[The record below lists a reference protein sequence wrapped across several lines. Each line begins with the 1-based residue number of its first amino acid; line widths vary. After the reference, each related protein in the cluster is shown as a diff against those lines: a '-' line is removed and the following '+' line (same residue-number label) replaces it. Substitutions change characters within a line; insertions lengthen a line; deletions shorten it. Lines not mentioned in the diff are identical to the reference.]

1 MYSRIPKSR
10 LRVISGTLINLG
22 VAFLLSPFT
31 TRDFSVL
38 MGSVVGGILCFRIAE
53 NIEEA
58 LDNYV
63 RSN

>member
-1 MYSRIPKSR
+1 MYYGIRKSR
-10 LRVISGTLINLG
+10 LRVISATLINLG

-38 MGSVVGGILCFRIAE
+38 MGSVVGGILCLRIAE
-53 NIEEA
+53 DIEEA
-58 LDNYV
+58 LDNYD